1 MELTILT
8 HQGLVVKETVDFIQV
23 VGDEHNFGILQ
34 NHIPLVTVI
43 NDGFIKYVIEKNEYF
58 VSVCAAIFEF
68 SNNVATVLAQEAQI
82 GSNIDDAK
90 LKMEEFRNERLKIN
104 RQETADFTKK
114 EKELY
119 DHMRNAGASKL

>member
-23 VGDEHNFGILQ
+23 VGDEHNFGLLH

-43 NDGFIKYVIEKNEYF
+43 NDGYIKYVVNKNEYY
-58 VSVCAAIFEF
+58 VSICAAIFEF
-68 SNNVATVLAQEAQI
+68 SNNVASVLAQEAQI
-82 GSNIDDAK
+82 GSDLSDAK
-90 LKMEEFRNERLKIN
+90 LKMEEFRNKRLEIN